1 MDVLRPI
8 VDESEGG
15 TTISAHLPIS
25 FDAIEHTQRHGTFLA
40 EQNQERVEDVLRRRE
55 ETMVSREEDPEGSEG
70 PRGPS
75 SRETS
80 SSEGGRERRGRRRRR
95 GDDSEE
101 GVRTEMDTL
110 RGLLSSHDNRVQ
122 QAIEAQKRCYGCN
135 WFEGPKVDV
144 EEVNAVTDVFC
155 KKHGTMDDHAL
166 ATLLENV
173 FNRKIRDPYRR
184 KGIPIPDWPAKTIL
198 EHFKY
203 HMVDPDVMFTEII
216 RTFYMTFNE
225 MKNGFFTERTIV
237 HYSEDPE
244 RMNAET
250 GEPIRYRHEQ
260 KHWECNTKVVRC
272 AMDVYKVLK
281 DAVKFGSSE
290 YAPERKRAR
299 TKQLNP
305 TMVCAER
312 IQFGDR

>member
-1 MDVLRPI
+1 MDERPQSG
-8 VDESEGG
+8 DG
-15 TTISAHLPIS
+15 LPIP
-25 FDAIEHTQRHGTFLA
+25 FDMIEHTHRHGNFLA

-55 ETMVSREEDPEGSEG
+55 RSTREEEG
-70 PRGPS
+70 PESPRAPS
-75 SRETS
+75 SSRATS
-80 SSEGGRERRGRRRRR
+80 EEGEGRGRRRRR
-95 GDDSEE
+95 GDDSED
-101 GVRTEMDTL
+101 GVRGEMDTL
-110 RGLLSSHDNRVQ
+110 RGLLESHDQRVQ
-122 QAIEAQKRCYGCN
+122 QAIEAQRRCYGCN
-135 WFEGPKVDV
+135 WFEGPKVDA
-144 EEVNAVTDVFC
+144 EDVNAVTDVFC

-184 KGIPIPDWPAKTIL
+184 KGIAIPDWPANTIL

-225 MKNGFFTERTIV
+225 MKNGFFTEKSIV
-237 HYSEDPE
+237 HYTEDLNE
-244 RMNAET
+244 VT
-250 GEPIRYRHEQ
+250 GEPVRYRHEQ

-312 IQFGDR
+312 IQFGES